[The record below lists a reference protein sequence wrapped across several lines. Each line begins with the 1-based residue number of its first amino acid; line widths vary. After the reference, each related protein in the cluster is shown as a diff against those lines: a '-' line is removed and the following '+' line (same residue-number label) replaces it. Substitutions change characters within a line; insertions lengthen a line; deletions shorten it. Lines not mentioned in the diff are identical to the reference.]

1 MRDPYEVLGVPRT
14 ADADAI
20 KSAYRKL
27 AKQFH
32 PDLNPGDKAIE
43 TKFKDIS
50 AAHDL
55 LSDTEKRARYDR
67 GEIDASGNE
76 RPRARRAGGGF
87 GGFGGFG
94 GGFGQKGGT
103 FDFDADDIFDGFRT
117 RSGTASA
124 GTRRGADVSY
134 GLTVDFVTAAN
145 GGKRRVT
152 TADGRSLDVNIPPG
166 TEDGN
171 KLRLRGQG
179 QPGFN
184 GGPEG
189 DAFIE
194 IHVDAH
200 PFFVAKGKDIH
211 LEVPVTLQ
219 EAILGAS
226 VTVPTIDG
234 RVAVKVPRGSN
245 SGSTLRL
252 RGKGIPGKDGARGD
266 QYVKLVVMLPEKLD
280 PELSSFLEKWG
291 PKNPYEVRGKLNG
304 LS

>member
-1 MRDPYEVLGVPRT
+1 MRDPYEVLGVPRS

-27 AKQFH
+27 AKQYH

-43 TKFKDIS
+43 SKFKEIS

-55 LSDTEKRARYDR
+55 LSDPDKRARYDR
-67 GEIDASGNE
+67 GEIDADGNDK
-76 RPRARRAGGGF
+76 PRARRPSGAGF

-94 GGFGQKGGT
+94 GFNQRSGP
-103 FDFDADDIFDGFRT
+103 FDFDADDIFDGFRG
-117 RSGTASA
+117 RGSA
-124 GTRRGADVSY
+124 GGAGKRRGADVSY

-152 TADGRSLDVNIPPG
+152 TADGRTLDVNIPPG
-166 TEDGN
+166 TEDGT

-179 QPGFN
+179 QPGFG

-200 PFFVAKGKDIH
+200 PHFVAKGKDIH
-211 LEVPVTLQ
+211 LEVPITLQ

-226 VTVPTIDG
+226 VTVPTVDG

-252 RGKGIPGKDGARGD
+252 RGKGIPGKDGGRGD

-280 PELSSFLEKWG
+280 PELASFLEKWG
-291 PKNPYEVRGKLNG
+291 PKNPYEVRSKLNG
-304 LS
+304 LG